1 MTNLKNIISTTEAR
15 RRIFELIDAVQKKGQ
30 HYILTE
36 NGKAKAI
43 LASINDYEDM
53 RETIE
58 ALVED
63 PDLPELAAKADRDVA
78 SGDMS
83 DYTSFDD
90 YLKEEGLIV
99 AERGGKYVIQ
109 HRDQSRGKKAI
120 KKVTVKS
127 KK

>member
-15 RRIFELIDAVQKKGQ
+15 RRIFELTNDVQKPGS
-30 HYILTE
+30 HYVLTE
-36 NGKAKAI
+36 NGHAKAI
-43 LASINDYEDM
+43 LTSVEDYQSM
-53 RETIE
+53 QSTIE
-58 ALVED
+58 TLIED
-63 PDLPELAAKADRDVA
+63 PDLPAISAKVKKDVE

-90 YLKEEGLIV
+90 YLKEEGLVV

-109 HRDQSRGKKAI
+109 HRDQSRSEKTVKKTSA
-120 KKVTVKS
+120 KS